1 MNEDDTFNR
10 LKKSSFEHLESE
22 FQRLK
27 YQYMG
32 DPKSYNI
39 WTSER
44 NRIAHINGCTVRE
57 WQRENYNRIYG
68 HIRD

>member
-27 YQYMG
+27 YQYKG

-44 NRIAHINGCTVRE
+44 NRIAHKWLDSKRMATRKL
-57 WQRENYNRIYG
+57 
-68 HIRD
+68 